1 MNKNLLYS
9 LPNNIIQLIYSFDPT
24 YHIIYNNVKKEFHN
38 LTPYWKITN
47 DTLEG
52 NYYYSHNITE
62 YNLNYYKACEIKNF
76 WNNGIFLNSIR
87 NNLVIIL

>member
-38 LTPYWKITN
+38 LTPI
-47 DTLEG
+47 G
-52 NYYYSHNITE
+52 
-62 YNLNYYKACEIKNF
+62 
-76 WNNGIFLNSIR
+76 R
-87 NNLVIIL
+87 